1 MVHVGSWTWLAA
13 REPGARGNKI
23 CHNTGRI
30 LDEGTAGPTPFSGYG
45 VGLPLSRLYAE
56 YLGGSLHLMKL
67 GRIRF
72 VQISGVLKIF

>member
-1 MVHVGSWTWLAA
+1 MIYDNYDIISNWNPLCKIDTQPA
-13 REPGARGNKI
+13 RARGNKI

-30 LDEGTAGPTPFSGYG
+30 LDEGAAGPTPFSGYG

-67 GRIRF
+67 GL
-72 VQISGVLKIF
+72 QL